1 MKKIWSIFCFII
13 MLSCFLS
20 VPAYA
25 YNTISP
31 SSYSFLVPNGDG
43 YRLNFT
49 ISAASLPTEE
59 QISAWRDFTDA
70 LKGKGSGTPLVFVR
84 HVINKPKSYD
94 FFFFLLKDNYSFQ
107 YINGYYQ
114 LVAGDYTTCPYFYMS
129 VASNG
134 TPGFLRCT
142 FGPKIEISDGSSGGI
157 NGKGV
162 ILLGGSSLTG
172 LPAAANVANIS
183 NLTIQDDLP
192 PLNDLTIQYQYEDGK
207 EAAPLYRGAYEQ
219 GADFS
224 VPSPAI
230 SGYIPSI
237 ATISGVMGN
246 TDLAYTVT
254 YKQIK
259 HTLTIQYQ
267 YEDGVQAHEPYTAQL
282 AEGESFRVDVPVI
295 DGYKPSINVFTGQMA
310 NIDLNY
316 TVTYTKIKEP
326 EPSSSSGES
335 SGSSGGSSSG
345 SGGDSS
351 SGGGGSSGG
360 SSSGGGGSSG
370 DASII
375 ENPYIVWNPTLVSAG
390 FKQMKQQ
397 AGTAFNAGIW
407 VFLMITGIILL
418 VKLLRDL
425 AH

>member
-31 SSYSFLVPNGDG
+31 SSYNFLIPTDNG
-43 YRLNFT
+43 YRLN
-49 ISAASLPTEE
+49 ISISTSSLRFEE
-59 QISAWRDFTDA
+59 HVAEWRDFTDA
-70 LKGKGSGTPLVFVR
+70 LKGKGSGTPLIFVR
-84 HVINKPKSYD
+84 HATKSPKSYD
-94 FFFFLLKDNYSFQ
+94 MFFYLLRGGYSFQ
-107 YINGYYQ
+107 YLNGYYR
-114 LVAGDYTTCPYFYMS
+114 LVPDGQTRFMFHLPFSSNSTTGSLYGYSPSRF
-129 VASNG
+129 
-134 TPGFLRCT
+134 
-142 FGPKIEISDGSSGGI
+142 EISDGSFDGF
-157 NGKGV
+157 NGRGV

-192 PLNDLTIQYQYEDGK
+192 PLNDLTIQYQYEDGR

-237 ATISGVMGN
+237 ATISGVMGDA
-246 TDLAYTVT
+246 DLAYTVI

-282 AEGESFRVDVPVI
+282 AEGEPFRVDVPVI

-335 SGSSGGSSSG
+335 SDSSGGSSSG

-351 SGGGGSSGG
+351 SSGGNSSGG
-360 SSSGGGGSSG
+360 SSGGGGGSSG

-375 ENPYIVWNPTLVSAG
+375 DNPYIVWNPTLVSAG

-397 AGTAFNAGIW
+397 AGKAFNAGIW

-418 VKLLRDL
+418 AKLLKDL

>member
-1 MKKIWSIFCFII
+1 MKKIWSIFCLII
-13 MLSCFLS
+13 MLSCFFS

-31 SSYSFLVPNGDG
+31 SNYSFLVPNGDG

-49 ISAASLPTEE
+49 ISAASLPNEE

-70 LKGKGSGTPLVFVR
+70 LRGKGDGTP
-84 HVINKPKSYD
+84 VITLEHTINNPSAYI
-94 FFFFLLKDNYSFQ
+94 FHFYLLKDDYSFKLSGDR
-107 YINGYYQ
+107 YRIFFDDSTRYRFLISVTPAGVATTLLATRESSFAVSDNKNGGRG
-114 LVAGDYTTCPYFYMS
+114 A
-129 VASNG
+129 
-134 TPGFLRCT
+134 
-142 FGPKIEISDGSSGGI
+142 
-157 NGKGV
+157 
-162 ILLGGSSLTG
+162 ILFGGSSLTG
-172 LPAAANVANIS
+172 LPASANVMNIS
-183 NLTIQDDLP
+183 NLTIQDNLP
-192 PLNDLTIQYQYEDGK
+192 PLNDLTIQYQYEDGR

-282 AEGESFRVDVPVI
+282 AEGEPFRVDVPVI
-295 DGYKPSINVFTGQMA
+295 DGYKPSINVFTGQMV

-351 SGGGGSSGG
+351 GGSSG
-360 SSSGGGGSSG
+360 GGGGSSG

-375 ENPYIVWNPTLVSAG
+375 DNPYIVWNPTLVSAG
-390 FKQMKQQ
+390 FKHMKQQ

>member
-31 SSYSFLVPNGDG
+31 SSYNFLIPTDNG
-43 YRLNFT
+43 YRLNVS
-49 ISAASLPTEE
+49 ISTSSLKTEQ
-59 QISAWRDFTDA
+59 QIAEWRDFINA
-70 LKGKGSGTPLVFVR
+70 LKGKGSGTPLIFVR
-84 HVINKPKSYD
+84 HTTKSPKSYD
-94 FFFFLLKDNYSFQ
+94 IFFYLSKGGYSFQ
-107 YINGYYQ
+107 YVNGFYRFVPDGVTGLYFN
-114 LVAGDYTTCPYFYMS
+114 LSFSSNSTAGLLHAYS
-129 VASNG
+129 S
-134 TPGFLRCT
+134 
-142 FGPKIEISDGSSGGI
+142 PKIEISDGTSGGA
-157 NGKGV
+157 GARGV

-183 NLTIQDDLP
+183 NLFIQDDLP
-192 PLNDLTIQYQYEDGK
+192 PLNDLTIQYQYEDGR

-224 VPSPAI
+224 VSSPAI

-237 ATISGVMGN
+237 ATISGVMGDA
-246 TDLAYTVT
+246 DLAYTVT

-351 SGGGGSSGG
+351 GGGGGSSGG